1 MKSTSFTSIGFRYL
15 HFRGGYI
22 KGNLRGGNWVQILQ
36 EVEFIR
42 EGRGRRRGVGEK
54 GQRARGIAIGGHSS
68 IRGINTLELMKA
80 PREQQASGR
89 NVNRDRPASDP
100 FSCTANSQ
108 GPHLSPSRTPFTLH
122 PSPCYTVRRT
132 FELASNS
139 VSSATHTVIP
149 TATIPYMY
157 IHMYIFIYS
166 FTIKWISRRKSQ
178 MFYKEYLKNIWFQKI
193 SFFLLII

>member
-1 MKSTSFTSIGFRYL
+1 MGLRYL
-15 HFRGGYI
+15 HLRGEYI
-22 KGNLRGGNWVQILQ
+22 KGNLVQILR

-42 EGRGRRRGVGEK
+42 EGRKGKGERVMGKAGEGGGRW

-108 GPHLSPSRTPFTLH
+108 GPHLSPLPSH
-122 PSPCYTVRRT
+122 PSLFAPATPTRCT
-132 FELASNS
+132 FEPAPNP
-139 VSSATHTVIP
+139 VSSATHTVVYHPRAIP
-149 TATIPYMY
+149 VYPRVYFCV
-157 IHMYIFIYS
+157 FILS
-166 FTIKWISRRKSQ
+166 PCNKF
-178 MFYKEYLKNIWFQKI
+178 FQL
-193 SFFLLII
+193 F

>member
-1 MKSTSFTSIGFRYL
+1 MGSRYL
-15 HFRGGYI
+15 HLRGEYI
-22 KGNLRGGNWVQILQ
+22 KGNLVQILR

-42 EGRGRRRGVGEK
+42 EGRKGKGKGERTGGRW

-108 GPHLSPSRTPFTLH
+108 GPHLSPLPSH
-122 PSPCYTVRRT
+122 PSLFAPATPTRCT
-132 FELASNS
+132 FEPAPNP
-139 VSSATHTVIP
+139 VSSATHSVVYHPRAIP
-149 TATIPYMY
+149 VCISTC
-157 IHMYIFIYS
+157 IFLC
-166 FTIKWISRRKSQ
+166 
-178 MFYKEYLKNIWFQKI
+178 FYPFAV
-193 SFFLLII
+193 

>member
-1 MKSTSFTSIGFRYL
+1 MGSRYL
-15 HFRGGYI
+15 HLKGEYI
-22 KGNLRGGNWVQILQ
+22 KGNLVQILR

-42 EGRGRRRGVGEK
+42 EGCKGRGRGGRW

-108 GPHLSPSRTPFTLH
+108 GPHLSPLPSHPPLFAPATPTR
-122 PSPCYTVRRT
+122 CT
-132 FELASNS
+132 FEPAPNP
-139 VSSATHTVIP
+139 VSSVTHTLSCHPRAIP
-149 TATIPYMY
+149 VCISTCTFLFLFFRRATN
-157 IHMYIFIYS
+157 FCS
-166 FTIKWISRRKSQ
+166 CSKR
-178 MFYKEYLKNIWFQKI
+178 
-193 SFFLLII
+193 